1 MIFFKNGYNGGGGR
15 WELFTRKG
23 GRGRGWEIFKG
34 SLHSWQRAANPLLNE
49 DPSCI
54 GYHPPPFFQFLS
66 TTTTTPNFLS
76 PPTPTPT
83 VFPVDLFLWLNG
95 WSHHI
100 WCAIFLND
108 NLDLHMLSLDTLVP
122 EGPWFVFYATKHQ
135 DYWGLA
141 HNVVFT
147 GTLIIT
153 CTNTHSTRRGQ

>member
-1 MIFFKNGYNGGGGR
+1 MRIIYKKRGGGDGKF
-15 WELFTRKG
+15 LKALYIVD
-23 GRGRGWEIFKG
+23 RG
-34 SLHSWQRAANPLLNE
+34 LLT
-49 DPSCI
+49 P
-54 GYHPPPFFQFLS
+54 YLMKTPPVLATTPPPFFQFLS

-76 PPTPTPT
+76 PSTPTPT

-95 WSHHI
+95 WWHHI